1 MTLNNAVI
9 HSTAVKILDDE
20 IHPTVQQL
28 LSYRARLLAG
38 LADTLMSAQTSD
50 SPITS
55 GLRVIRNELRS
66 LETDIRTLEP
76 EVDVDGLLANPP
88 SDGYTLEQMMAILD
102 RR

>member
-1 MTLNNAVI
+1 MNNENAIMSV
-9 HSTAVKILDDE
+9 AVKILEDE
-20 IHPTVQQL
+20 IQPTVQQL

-76 EVDVDGLLANPP
+76 EVDVNELLTNPP
-88 SDGYTLEQMMAILD
+88 SDGYTLEQMLAVLD